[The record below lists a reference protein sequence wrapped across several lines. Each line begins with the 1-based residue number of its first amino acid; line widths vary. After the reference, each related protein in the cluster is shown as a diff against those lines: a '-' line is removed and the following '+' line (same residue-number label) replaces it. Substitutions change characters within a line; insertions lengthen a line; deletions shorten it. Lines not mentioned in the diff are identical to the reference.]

1 MKNKYLLLFFCLCVW
16 SVQALRAVEVISLDR
31 GWKFH
36 RGYESVGEELTV
48 DLPHTWNKGD
58 VMFAGSDYY
67 RGMCIYSRPLSVP
80 ASWAGRRVFLRVEA
94 AQTVA
99 EGLEAA
105 TAWAQ
110 ENQGT
115 ALVCGSLFLVGEV
128 LALGEGVE
136 GPDPSEGFRAR

>member
-99 EGLEAA
+99 DVFVNRRFV
-105 TAWAQ
+105 TQ
-110 ENQGT
+110 QIQFDYT
-115 ALVCGSLFLVGEV
+115 FVIQRSVSLFCIESTFTIIRTV
-128 LALGEGVE
+128 
-136 GPDPSEGFRAR
+136 